1 MKIFDDFGVFSG
13 LKMTKPFSV
22 QKRQIHISEA
32 FKKMQNKPRT
42 LGGNL
47 DENSIVMLYWIKVE
61 YQL

>member
-22 QKRQIHISEA
+22 QKRQILISEA

-47 DENSIVMLYWIKVE
+47 ELSMKI
-61 YQL
+61 Q